1 MNPSPIR
8 VAIQGDRASF
18 HEIAANKH
26 FTGPITLLYCQTFEE
41 VFTQLINGDAD
52 RAFVAVSNSSHGTIK
67 EVARLIKTYPVTAE
81 ATHQL
86 AIEQHIISSK
96 PIELS
101 EIKEVIS
108 HPVALSQCSL
118 YLKSVLPHSK
128 PSDYHDTS
136 AAVEYIK
143 MRNDPSVVAIGSE
156 AAAELHGMHIL
167 KRAVQDDPRNATTF
181 TSFVLQR

>member
-18 HEIAANKH
+18 HEIAAKKH
-26 FTGPITLLYCQTFEE
+26 FTNPITLLYCQTFEE
-41 VFTQLINGDAD
+41 AFAHLLHGEAD
-52 RAFVAVSNSSHGTIK
+52 RTFVAVANSAHGTIQ
-67 EVARLIKTYPVTAE
+67 EVAQLVEAHPVTAE

-86 AIEQHIISSK
+86 AIEQHIIGSK

-118 YLKSVLPHSK
+118 YLESALRHSK
-128 PSDYHDTS
+128 KSDYHDTS

-143 MRNDPSVVAIGSE
+143 RRNDPSVVAIGSE

-167 KRAVQDDPRNATTF
+167 KRAVQDDPRNITTF